1 MDAKVTWKGRMT
13 FGATADSGFELPLGT
28 EPEMGGD
35 NDGFRPIELL
45 AIGLAG
51 CTAMDVIS
59 ILQKKRQEISEFVV
73 DVNAERASEHPKV
86 FTRALI
92 TYRVTG
98 QGVDETA
105 VRRAI
110 ELSVT
115 RYCPANAMLSQVMP
129 IDIAYELYE
138 RAATGEPRMITKG
151 TYQPAS
157 TPE

>member
-1 MDAKVTWKGRMT
+1 MDAKVTWKGKMT
-13 FGATADSGFELPLGT
+13 FEATADSGFKLPLGT
-28 EPEMGGD
+28 ELEVGGD
-35 NDGFRPIELL
+35 NDGFRPMELL

-73 DVNAERASEHPKV
+73 DVYAERASEHPKV

-92 TYRVTG
+92 TCRVTG
-98 QGVDETA
+98 LGVDETA

-138 RAATGEPRMITKG
+138 RAATGEQRMITSG
-151 TYQPAS
+151 SYLPAS
-157 TPE
+157 TPD